1 MFHEC
6 VREAL
11 KPPQVITREIP
22 DFPKRIL
29 TAAWTIPRVR
39 VGWTGWRQGKMVVDW
54 GYHGV
59 PAYLWLINCSEL
71 LYVCAYGYK
80 LDDCGYSA
88 TLRLLLSVST
98 FLSLSVISMI
108 TY

>member
-11 KPPQVITREIP
+11 IAPQVITREIP

-59 PAYLWLINCSEL
+59 QWRFH
-71 LYVCAYGYK
+71 VDFMG
-80 LDDCGYSA
+80 
-88 TLRLLLSVST
+88 
-98 FLSLSVISMI
+98 FSMRFNGI
-108 TY
+108 

>member
-54 GYHGV
+54 GYHVVQWRFHVDFMG
-59 PAYLWLINCSEL
+59 
-71 LYVCAYGYK
+71 
-80 LDDCGYSA
+80 
-88 TLRLLLSVST
+88 
-98 FLSLSVISMI
+98 FSMRFNGI
-108 TY
+108 